1 MNMKP
6 PKFWY
11 YSKYHPTNLVFSLP
25 SHIISFAM
33 LLRRIFG
40 KKKVLDF
47 PSVGVGSLALG
58 GAGKTT
64 LSLKIAQILSENK
77 IRPAVIHSGFGGKK
91 EGVFMPETENLD
103 GVCDETV
110 LALKRNFIGA
120 SFKKREKALDSL
132 RKIADAL
139 IFDDF
144 FSYLLEPEIKILT
157 FTKESIGN
165 TLVFPFGPM
174 REPIISALWTDMVF
188 IEKGINDSFKRKI
201 EKLNKKTFYFI
212 SKIQKFIYSDGNKI
226 SEKNTSEIS
235 GARAVLVSSIALP
248 SRFRRMI
255 REIGINIVEHFDLPD
270 HSQIPFSTITEIREK
285 INKKLADIVVSTE
298 KDFWKI
304 TNRTKLPLYGVCV
317 EFEIGDEE
325 KFRKKLFESL
335 SISK

>member
-1 MNMKP
+1 MDMKP

-11 YSKYHPTNLVFSLP
+11 HSKYHPANLVLSIP
-25 SHIISFAM
+25 SQIISFGI
-33 LLRRIFG
+33 LFRRFFG
-40 KKKVLDF
+40 KKKVLNF

-77 IRPAVIHSGFGGKK
+77 IRPAVIHSGFGGKR
-91 EGVFMPETENLD
+91 EGIFIPETENLD

-139 IFDDF
+139 VFDDF

-188 IEKGINDSFKRKI
+188 MEKGINDSFKRKI
-201 EKLNKKTFYFI
+201 QKLNKKTFYFT
-212 SKIQKFIYSDGNKI
+212 SKIQKLIYSDGYRI
-226 SEKNTSEIS
+226 SERNISEIS

-248 SRFRRMI
+248 SRFHKMI
-255 REIGINIVEHFDLPD
+255 RNIGINIVEHFDLPD
-270 HSQIPFSTITEIREK
+270 HAQIPFSTITEIREK

-304 TNRTKLPLYGVCV
+304 VNRTKLPMYGACV
-317 EFEIGDEE
+317 DFDIEDEE

-335 SISK
+335 SLRK